1 MSKALQAAYHW
12 SDATQRYMRCVAE
25 IHCPYGSAHTTPAG
39 MAKAGGAK
47 LSTHGHSQVLDVSS
61 MWEGHYS
68 IGTPSWV
75 QVYDED
81 GNRAPRAESEKWRA
95 RRAKAEEEAKAQ
107 ATASATSEAEDAPA
121 FVPVSTGIKPFE
133 LAESSSDPGV
143 LAMLAGSTDPAVRLV
158 VVRNPATAIDTLEQ
172 LALSEDNG
180 WKMYRLA
187 ALEELGFRYQD
198 ERDTAELEACAQ
210 MERDGILPK
219 LVSQAPA
226 AAVVATMPQR
236 VWERKTMKVR
246 RSLIQRAMNQL
257 AKMLGV
263 GVRITGWTKNKMLR
277 KVIGPQGVKLVQLPG
292 RLARELHLRQLTGWM
307 LDFFRSLEGDA
318 KAQAR
323 VRRKLARHFGFA

>member
-1 MSKALQAAYHW
+1 MSRALQAAYHW

-39 MAKAGGAK
+39 MAKAGGAQ
-47 LSTHGHSQVLDVSS
+47 LSTHGHSTVLEVSS
-61 MWEGHYS
+61 IFEGHYS
-68 IGTPSWV
+68 IGTPNWV

-81 GNRAPRAESEKWRA
+81 GNRAPRGESERWRA
-95 RRAKAEEEAKAQ
+95 KRAKAEEETKAQ
-107 ATASATSEAEDAPA
+107 SEASRATGDVPA
-121 FVPVSTGIKPFE
+121 SFGVPTGIKPFE
-133 LAESSSDPGV
+133 LAETSADPGV

-158 VVRNPATAIDTLEQ
+158 VIRNPATATDTLEQ
-172 LALSEDNG
+172 LALSEDKG
-180 WKMYRLA
+180 WTIYRLA
-187 ALEELGFRYQD
+187 AHEELGFRYQD
-198 ERDTAELEACAQ
+198 ERDAAELEACAR
-210 MERDGILPK
+210 MERDGVLPR

-236 VWERKTMKVR
+236 VWARKTVKVR

-277 KVIGPQGVKLVQLPG
+277 KAIGPEGMKLVQLPG
-292 RLARELHLRQLTGWM
+292 RLARDLHLRQLTGWM
-307 LDFFRSLEGDA
+307 LDFFGSLEGDA
-318 KAQAR
+318 RAQAR